1 MGGRA
6 FEPGARWQNACI
18 STTLCIPSNT
28 EARAP
33 MGVLTIRN
41 VDDEVIARLK
51 ARAKANHR
59 SLEGELRHILSR
71 HAVPNLEYGLM
82 RERARAAYG
91 PSPAVRDDTPDSL
104 AETTDSRPDP
114 EAEPVEWLGAMRDMG
129 EITGDIIS
137 PVSEL
142 SDWDVYRSDAI
153 SGDDDGEAP

>member
-1 MGGRA
+1 
-6 FEPGARWQNACI
+6 
-18 STTLCIPSNT
+18 
-28 EARAP
+28 

-41 VDDEVIARLK
+41 VYDEVIARLK
-51 ARAKANHR
+51 ARAKGNHR

-91 PSPAVRDDTPDSL
+91 PSPAVRDHTPDSGSE
-104 AETTDSRPDP
+104 ATDPCP
-114 EAEPVEWLGAMRDMG
+114 NAEAEPVEWLGAMRDMG

>member
-1 MGGRA
+1 
-6 FEPGARWQNACI
+6 
-18 STTLCIPSNT
+18 
-28 EARAP
+28 

-51 ARAKANHR
+51 ARAKRNHR
-59 SLEGELRHILSR
+59 SLEGELRHLLSR
-71 HAVPNLEYGLM
+71 YAVPDLSYGLM

-91 PSPAVRDDTPDSL
+91 PSPAVPDDTTDAPDD
-104 AETTDSRPDP
+104 TTDPYPDA

-142 SDWDVYRSDAI
+142 SDWDVYRSDAM
-153 SGDDDGEAP
+153 SGEDDGESP

>member
-1 MGGRA
+1 
-6 FEPGARWQNACI
+6 
-18 STTLCIPSNT
+18 
-28 EARAP
+28 

-59 SLEGELRHILSR
+59 SLEGELRHLLSR
-71 HAVPNLEYGLM
+71 HAVPDMHLGLA

-91 PSPAVRDDTPDSL
+91 PAPAAPSEASDSPSDA
-104 AETTDSRPDP
+104 TDSRPD
-114 EAEPVEWLGAMRDMG
+114 AGTEPVEWLGAMRDVTA
-129 EITGDIIS
+129 ITGDIIS

-142 SDWDVYRSDAI
+142 SDWNVYRSEAR

>member
-1 MGGRA
+1 
-6 FEPGARWQNACI
+6 
-18 STTLCIPSNT
+18 
-28 EARAP
+28 

-41 VDDEVIARLK
+41 VDDDVIARLK
-51 ARAKANHR
+51 ARAKRNHR

-71 HAVPNLEYGLM
+71 HAVQNLDLGLV

-91 PSPAVRDDTPDSL
+91 PAPASRADSTDSPS
-104 AETTDSRPDP
+104 ETTDPYRHA

-142 SDWDVYRSDAI
+142 SDWDVYRSDAM
-153 SGDDDGEAP
+153 SGEEDGEAP

>member
-1 MGGRA
+1 
-6 FEPGARWQNACI
+6 
-18 STTLCIPSNT
+18 
-28 EARAP
+28 

-41 VDDEVIARLK
+41 VNDEVIARLK

-71 HAVPNLEYGLM
+71 HAVPKLNLGLV
-82 RERARAAYG
+82 RERVRAAYG
-91 PSPAVRDDTPDSL
+91 PVPAIPDDS
-104 AETTDSRPDP
+104 TDSGEANDPCPDA

-142 SDWDVYRSDAI
+142 SDWDVYRSDAM
-153 SGDDDGEAP
+153 SGEDEG